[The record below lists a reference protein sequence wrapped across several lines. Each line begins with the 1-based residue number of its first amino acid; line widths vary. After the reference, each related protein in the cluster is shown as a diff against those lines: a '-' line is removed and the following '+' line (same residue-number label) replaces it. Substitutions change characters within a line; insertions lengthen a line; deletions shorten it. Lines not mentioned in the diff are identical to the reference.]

1 MSMSTGH
8 CELLVVVVAKDG
20 KPTRHLPGCSTTGN
34 GCSSSMKPENTMN
47 LILGGKRH
55 GKSRVLALNGTV
67 AITLA
72 MAVVA
77 LIAGAGWAGYS
88 IAVSQASAA
97 EPTESELVA
106 EWKAKLGEQKTELDG
121 LQQTVQAQVDA
132 LTLRLGEIQGRL
144 LRLDALGQRFV
155 ESGLVASDEFDFD
168 QPAAVGGPE
177 GANST
182 DSFSAP
188 ELTQMIDKLE
198 RKMEDREQQ
207 LRLLDQVSSRQ
218 KLEDELYLEGRPITW
233 GWLSSRYGYRSDPF
247 TGKRTWHGGV
257 DLAGKD
263 GSDIISV
270 AGGVVSYAD
279 ERYGYGNLVEVD
291 HGDGLVTRYAH
302 AKTIK
307 VSVGDVVQKG
317 QVLALMG
324 STGRSTGPH
333 VHFEVIR
340 HGKTENPETYI
351 KRASR

>member
-1 MSMSTGH
+1 
-8 CELLVVVVAKDG
+8 
-20 KPTRHLPGCSTTGN
+20 
-34 GCSSSMKPENTMN
+34 MKPEDNMN
-47 LILGGKRH
+47 IILVGKSH

-67 AITLA
+67 AFALA
-72 MAVVA
+72 LAVAA
-77 LIAGAGWAGYS
+77 LIAAAGWGGYS
-88 IAVSQASAA
+88 VAVSQAEADKPSD
-97 EPTESELVA
+97 SELVA
-106 EWKAKLGEQKTELDG
+106 EWQSKLGEQKAELAG
-121 LQQTVQAQVDA
+121 LQQNVQDQVDA

-155 ESGLVASDEFDFD
+155 ESGLVGSDEFDFN

-177 GANST
+177 DSLPA

-188 ELTQMIDKLE
+188 ELTRMIDELE
-198 RKMEDREQQ
+198 HKMQDREQQ

-247 TGKRTWHGGV
+247 TGKRTWHAGV

-270 AGGVVSYAD
+270 AGGVVSYAG
-279 ERYGYGNLVEVD
+279 ERYGYGNLVEID
-291 HGDGLVTRYAH
+291 HGDGLITRYAH
-302 AKTIK
+302 CKTIK
-307 VSVGDVVQKG
+307 VNVGDVIQKG

-333 VHFEVIR
+333 VHFEVMR
-340 HGKTENPETYI
+340 NGKSENPETYI

>member
-1 MSMSTGH
+1 MKSEDNMNII
-8 CELLVVVVAKDG
+8 LVG
-20 KPTRHLPGCSTTGN
+20 KN
-34 GCSSSMKPENTMN
+34 
-47 LILGGKRH
+47 H
-55 GKSRVLALNGTV
+55 GKSRVLALNSTV
-67 AITLA
+67 AFTLVF
-72 MAVVA
+72 AVAA
-77 LIAGAGWAGYS
+77 LIVAAGWAGYS
-88 IAVSQASAA
+88 VAVSQADAR
-97 EPTESELVA
+97 EPSDSELVA
-106 EWKAKLGEQKTELDG
+106 EWRSKLNEQKTELAG
-121 LQQTVQAQVDA
+121 VQQNVQYQIDA
-132 LTLRLGEIQGRL
+132 LTLRLGQIQGRL

-155 ESGLVASDEFDFD
+155 ESGLVASDEFDFN

-177 GANST
+177 DALPA

-188 ELTQMIDKLE
+188 ELTRMIDELE
-198 RKMEDREQQ
+198 RKMLDREQQ

-218 KLEDELYLEGRPITW
+218 KLDDELYLEGRPITW

-247 TGKRTWHGGV
+247 TGKRTWHAGV

-270 AGGVVSYAD
+270 AGGVVTYAS
-279 ERYGYGNLVEVD
+279 ERNGYGNLVEVD

-302 AKTIK
+302 CKTVK
-307 VSVGDVVQKG
+307 VRVGDVVQKG

-340 HGKTENPETYI
+340 NRKTENPETYI

>member
-1 MSMSTGH
+1 MNII
-8 CELLVVVVAKDG
+8 LVG
-20 KPTRHLPGCSTTGN
+20 KS
-34 GCSSSMKPENTMN
+34 
-47 LILGGKRH
+47 H

-67 AITLA
+67 AFVLA
-72 MAVVA
+72 LAVAA
-77 LIAGAGWAGYS
+77 LIAAAGWGGYS
-88 IAVSQASAA
+88 VAVSQAEADKPSD
-97 EPTESELVA
+97 SELVA
-106 EWKAKLGEQKTELDG
+106 EWQSKLGEQKAELAG
-121 LQQTVQAQVDA
+121 LQQNVQDQVDA

-155 ESGLVASDEFDFD
+155 ESGLVGSDEFDFN

-177 GANST
+177 DSLPA

-188 ELTQMIDKLE
+188 ELTRMIDELE
-198 RKMEDREQQ
+198 HKMQDREQQ

-247 TGKRTWHGGV
+247 TGKRTWHAGV

-270 AGGVVSYAD
+270 AGGVVSYAG
-279 ERYGYGNLVEVD
+279 ERYGYGNLVEID
-291 HGDGLVTRYAH
+291 HGDGLITRYAH
-302 AKTIK
+302 CKTIK
-307 VSVGDVVQKG
+307 VNVGDVIQKG

-340 HGKTENPETYI
+340 NGKSENPETYI